1 MSSKTERTDGTIP
14 SWWWLLLAM
23 TFIAAAALRVMSLG
37 SGLWYDEIVTLVQS
51 ARHPFA
57 RIVTDFPGVNA
68 HPLYSLIAH
77 ASLATFGESAWA
89 LRLPACVFGIASIA
103 MVYILGA
110 QLTTRTEAWAGCA
123 LLAASYH
130 HVWFSQNARGYT
142 LLGFLTLL
150 GTWLLL
156 RALRGGARRDYVCY
170 AIVCAAG
177 MYTHLTMTFV
187 IAGHVAAVL
196 AGMMMRWP
204 PFERRSIA
212 SIAPLLWAWV
222 GVGVL
227 SAALYAPF
235 VPGLIAWMG
244 RDAPRAAAKV
254 ATAGWAA
261 SEALR
266 AMFADS
272 GIWASI
278 VTGLLAVA
286 GAWSLLRR
294 APFAAAL
301 LIAPGVVTAVGM
313 VAAGQPIRPRFF
325 FFLAGAAAIFMGRG
339 LGMLVERFGFRQPSE
354 QATQHSSAIVPGR
367 ALQPA
372 IVVCTLP
379 LLALSAAGLPRNY
392 QVPKQDFDAAV
403 ARMTHEES
411 LGARIVAAGPAC
423 LPLDEYYGKPWA
435 CVRREDEWNG
445 LAAAGA
451 QQPVLLLYT
460 LLDYVDDPGLQQQLR
475 TTCPVV
481 ARFEATLRGGDLVIC
496 RPEAGAASR

>member
-1 MSSKTERTDGTIP
+1 MSSKTDRAIP
-14 SWWWLLLAM
+14 PRWWWLLLAV
-23 TFIAAAALRVMSLG
+23 TFIAAAALRAIGSG

-51 ARHPFA
+51 ARHPIA

-68 HPLYSLIAH
+68 HPLYSLLAH
-77 ASLATFGESAWA
+77 ASLSTFGESAWS
-89 LRLPACVFGIASIA
+89 LRLPALVFGIASIV

-110 QLTTRTEAWAGCA
+110 SLTSRTEAWAASA
-123 LLAASYH
+123 LLAVSYH

-156 RALRGGARRDYVCY
+156 RALERGERRDYVCY

-187 IAGHVAAVL
+187 IAGHVAAIVL
-196 AGMMMRWP
+196 AMAMRQVP
-204 PFERRSIA
+204 VRRDT
-212 SIAPLLWAWV
+212 IAPLLWAWI

-266 AMFADS
+266 ALFADS
-272 GIWASI
+272 GVWASI

-294 APFAAAL
+294 EPLATAL
-301 LIAPGVVTAVGM
+301 LIVPGVVTAVAM
-313 VAAGQPIRPRFF
+313 VATGQPIRPRFF
-325 FFLAGAAAIFMGRG
+325 FFLAGGAAIFMGRG
-339 LGMLVERFGFRQPSE
+339 LGALVERLGRSGRETAIAPRQ
-354 QATQHSSAIVPGR
+354 

-372 IVVCTLP
+372 VIACTLP

-411 LGARIVAAGPAC
+411 RGARIVAAGPAC

-435 CVRREDEWNG
+435 CIRHEDEWAG
-445 LAAAGA
+445 LATSP
-451 QQPVLLLYT
+451 QPVLLLYT

-481 ARFEATLRGGDLVIC
+481 ERFEATLRGGDLVIC
-496 RPEAGAASR
+496 RPHGAAPAAGAAAGAASR